1 MNIASAVV
9 RQRRWSLVL
18 SYALAVVENTFELL
32 YPLAI
37 GLAVND
43 LLDDRWLGVVVLSV
57 LSLAHTAV
65 SFGRQ
70 RYDAR
75 LFARL
80 HADIATQV
88 VHEQREQGADASTIV
103 GRTNLV
109 GEYVDFLERDVALT
123 ITALFAVVG
132 SLVMLFVLDPLIG
145 LAAAAVAFPV
155 ALLNRRLLRRS
166 AITVREVNDQAE
178 QQAAVV
184 GTGTRDDVRRHFGVL
199 GRRWVRLSDTEA
211 ATWSLVEVMGTALAV
226 VALIRTTSAGIEV
239 GLIFA
244 TLGYVWAYT
253 GGFDQVPGVLQ
264 RLASFGDIRR
274 RLDELDEGAT
284 GHV

>member
-1 MNIASAVV
+1 M
-9 RQRRWSLVL
+9 L
-18 SYALAVVENTFELL
+18 SYALVVVENTFELL
-32 YPLAI
+32 YPVTI

-43 LLDDRWLGVVVLSV
+43 LLDDRWFGLVALSV
-57 LSLAHTAV
+57 LSLGHTAV

-80 HADIATQV
+80 HADIATDV
-88 VHEQREQGADASTIV
+88 VNEQRQQGADASTIV
-103 GRTNLV
+103 GRTNLIA
-109 GEYVDFLERDVALT
+109 EYVDFLERDVALT
-123 ITALFAVVG
+123 ITAIFAVVG
-132 SLVMLFVLDPLIG
+132 SLVMLFVLDPVVG
-145 LAAAAVAFPV
+145 LFAAVVAVPV

-166 AITVREVNDQAE
+166 AVTVREVNDQAE

-184 GTGTRDDVRRHFGVL
+184 GTGTHEEVRRHFGVL

-211 ATWSLVEVMGTALAV
+211 VTWSLVEVMGTVLAV
-226 VALIRTTSAGIEV
+226 VALVRTTSAGIDV

-253 GGFDQVPGVLQ
+253 GGFDQVPGVVQ
-264 RLASFGDIRR
+264 RLASLGDIRR
-274 RLDELDEGAT
+274 RLDESHDPST
-284 GHV
+284 GEP